1 MPKPRITKPA
11 ALLLLLSP
19 ALAAGADI
27 PGRLFFSATQRAS
40 LDAAR
45 SANLQAAKRAAESR
59 PSDSETLLP
68 GPELSLNGIIKSE
81 GRTQL
86 LINNQ
91 VRDAKPG
98 EIVFGSS
105 ARVANQRGGAV
116 DIKVGQ
122 RLNPYTGKVE
132 NDSKKAP
139 AAENAENRETTQ
151 P

>member
-1 MPKPRITKPA
+1 MPKPRIVKLA
-11 ALLLLLSP
+11 ALMFLLSP

-45 SANLQAAKRAAESR
+45 SANLQAAKRVESR
-59 PSDSETLLP
+59 PSDSEPLLP
-68 GPELSLNGIIKSE
+68 GPELSLNGIIRSE

-98 EIVFGSS
+98 EIVFGSG

-139 AAENAENRETTQ
+139 AVENPETRETAQ